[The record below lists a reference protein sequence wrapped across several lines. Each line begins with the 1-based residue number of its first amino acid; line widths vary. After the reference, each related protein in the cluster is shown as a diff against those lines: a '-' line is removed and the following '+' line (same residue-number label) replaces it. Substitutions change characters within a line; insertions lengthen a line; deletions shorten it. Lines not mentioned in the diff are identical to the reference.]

1 VDNYVSN
8 GRGVPF
14 TTGGTVVAGDTVRL
28 SSNLVY
34 AQRDAETTG
43 VFGVAMEGGVTSA
56 VIAVNLQPIVI
67 RVKAA
72 SAVTFA
78 LGDLCYCTGTAKTYD
93 TGTASDVAAGICVKA
108 TAAAAGYFDM
118 LVLPIYTGNPPTHG

>member
-1 VDNYVSN
+1 M
-8 GRGVPF
+8 
-14 TTGGTVVAGDTVRL
+14 TLGGTVVAGDTVRI

-34 AQRDAETTG
+34 AQRDSETTG
-43 VFGVAMEGGVTSA
+43 VVGVAMSGGAVTE
-56 VIAVNLQPIVI
+56 VVAVNFQPHVI

-72 SAVTFA
+72 SAVSFA

-93 TGTASDVAAGICVKA
+93 TGTTSDVAAGICVKA